1 MVNRC
6 IDGLEKI
13 FLEELRRTF
22 DTQSINHIMAATN
35 RYYKKVGTWYLLA
48 TAALAIGFPIAVDS
62 ELSYFTIF
70 AVVLLSGMAQVV
82 NFFFQG
88 KYRILM
94 QVEGKN
100 YILTNL
106 GTIVNVCTSI
116 SKIVLLLQG
125 FDIVALQLMYFAF
138 NIIQILYIWYYIKK
152 EYAWLDLSVTPNYS
166 AISQRNSVMVHQIS
180 GLIFQ
185 NTDVLVLT
193 FVCGLK
199 TVSVYSMY
207 VMLFGMVSTAVSTI
221 NSGISFAMG
230 QAYNTDKKKFNS
242 LYNAFETYNMALT
255 FSLYCTASLFVLP
268 FLKLYTAGITDV
280 HYVDPLL
287 PYLFVATYLLSNGRS
302 AAQRVIE
309 YAGHFKL
316 TQNRSIV
323 ESIINIVVSLICVVR
338 FGIYGVL
345 CGTIAALLYR
355 TNDMILYASRKLL
368 NRSPRGTY
376 LKWGTNFAL
385 YGLFV
390 MIFTK
395 VLAEV
400 EFTNYFTIIIGAVA
414 VCLLS
419 VFTFFLVGS
428 VMDRKSFL
436 FCIEFVKAH
445 VRKRNHA

>member
-70 AVVLLSGMAQVV
+70 AV
-82 NFFFQG
+82 
-88 KYRILM
+88 
-94 QVEGKN
+94 
-100 YILTNL
+100 
-106 GTIVNVCTSI
+106 
-116 SKIVLLLQG
+116 
-125 FDIVALQLMYFAF
+125 ALQLMYFAF

-152 EYAWLDLSVTPNYS
+152 EYAWLDLSVTPNYD

-287 PYLFVATYLLSNGRS
+287 PYLFVGPICFQTEDRQRSGLSNMPGILSSHRTAQLLSRL
-302 AAQRVIE
+302 
-309 YAGHFKL
+309 L
-316 TQNRSIV
+316 TS
-323 ESIINIVVSLICVVR
+323 S
-338 FGIYGVL
+338 
-345 CGTIAALLYR
+345 YR
-355 TNDMILYASRKLL
+355 
-368 NRSPRGTY
+368 
-376 LKWGTNFAL
+376 
-385 YGLFV
+385 
-390 MIFTK
+390 
-395 VLAEV
+395 
-400 EFTNYFTIIIGAVA
+400 
-414 VCLLS
+414 
-419 VFTFFLVGS
+419 
-428 VMDRKSFL
+428 
-436 FCIEFVKAH
+436 
-445 VRKRNHA
+445 

>member
-1 MVNRC
+1 
-6 IDGLEKI
+6 
-13 FLEELRRTF
+13 
-22 DTQSINHIMAATN
+22 MAATN

-152 EYAWLDLSVTPNYS
+152 EYAWLDLSVTPNYG

-368 NRSPRGTY
+368 NRSPMGTY
-376 LKWGTNFAL
+376 LKWETNFAL

-400 EFTNYFTIIIGAVA
+400 EFTNYFTIIIGAAA

-419 VFTFFLVGS
+419 VFAFFFVGS
-428 VMDRKSFL
+428 VMDRESFL
-436 FCIEFVKAH
+436 FCLEFVKAH

>member
-152 EYAWLDLSVTPNYS
+152 EYAWLDLSVTPNYD

-180 GLIFQ
+180 RLIFQ

-309 YAGHFKL
+309 YA
-316 TQNRSIV
+316 
-323 ESIINIVVSLICVVR
+323 
-338 FGIYGVL
+338 
-345 CGTIAALLYR
+345 
-355 TNDMILYASRKLL
+355 
-368 NRSPRGTY
+368 
-376 LKWGTNFAL
+376 
-385 YGLFV
+385 
-390 MIFTK
+390 
-395 VLAEV
+395 
-400 EFTNYFTIIIGAVA
+400 
-414 VCLLS
+414 
-419 VFTFFLVGS
+419 
-428 VMDRKSFL
+428 
-436 FCIEFVKAH
+436 
-445 VRKRNHA
+445 